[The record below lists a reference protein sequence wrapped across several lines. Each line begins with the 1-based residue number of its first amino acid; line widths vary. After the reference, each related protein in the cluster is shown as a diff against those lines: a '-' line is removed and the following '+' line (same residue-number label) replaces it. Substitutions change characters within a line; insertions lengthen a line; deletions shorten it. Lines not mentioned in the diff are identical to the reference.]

1 MVKILENY
9 KLNFKTNDISLN
21 IKIVYELVNNFKIID
36 KTEFLKYFQDFF
48 L

>member
-9 KLNFKTNDISLN
+9 KLNFKKNDNSLN